1 MTHTLN
7 VAEPETTKDLSIA
20 CNLCGADDYEVLYEA
35 GVAQANRIVRCR
47 QCNLMY
53 ANPRANG
60 ADCES
65 IVNWDPDWNLVDR
78 NQQRFDKEQLQVKDY
93 ADTRAF
99 LNKRYPNKGKIVEVG
114 GGLGFLLS
122 TFKNEGWDVLA
133 VEPWLEACRYA
144 EAEFGIEAIPS
155 TLEDASLPNDSADAV
170 IMLHVI
176 EHVPD
181 PVGTLSEIHRILKPG
196 GHAIIETPRYDTV
209 WFKLLGRRERSV
221 SCDGHIYFFTSQ
233 SLQQTAEKAG
243 LELVQRKYVGR
254 HLTLDRLAW
263 NLGVVSKSKI
273 VQRSIASLS
282 RKLRLQDRALH
293 LNVGDMQRLYLRKP
307 EQALPR

>member
-1 MTHTLN
+1 MSKLLDENPSKQLPTQGK
-7 VAEPETTKDLSIA
+7 PIS
-20 CNLCGADDYEVLYEA
+20 CNLCGADNYDVVFEA
-35 GVAQANRIVRCR
+35 GVAQANRIVRCKE
-47 QCNLMY
+47 CELIY

-60 ADCES
+60 ADVES
-65 IVNWDPDWNLVDR
+65 IVNWDPGWNLVER
-78 NQQRFDKEQLQVKDY
+78 NQQRFAKERLQVKDY
-93 ADTRAF
+93 GDTRKF
-99 LNKRYPNKGKIVEVG
+99 LNERNPNQGTIVEVG

-144 EAEFGIEAIPS
+144 EAEFDIEAIPK
-155 TLEDASLPNDSADAV
+155 TLEDAQLESESAEAV

-181 PVGTLSEIHRILKPG
+181 PVGTLSEIFRILKPG
-196 GHAIIETPRYDTV
+196 GHAIVETPRYDTW

-221 SCDGHIYFFTSQ
+221 SCDGHIYFFTSDT
-233 SLQQTAEKAG
+233 LQKTAEKAG

-263 NLGVVSKSKI
+263 NLGVVSKSKFI
-273 VQRSIASLS
+273 QKALAGLS
-282 RKLRLQDRALH
+282 DKLRLQDRTLC
-293 LNVGDMQRLYLRKP
+293 LNMGDMQRLYLRKP
-307 EQALPR
+307 E